1 MSDELPAL
9 PRIPFERSVQDILA
23 ASQGTTDILTQ
34 QNALGAEE
42 MPQFIIETDKE
53 TGKPKVSA
61 KGLDME
67 FTRELVEAL
76 NFKRQ
81 AMAGMQDELTRLNQ
95 QEKNLSHGMG
105 PIFNALATVGGNLA
119 IADPRLPPVVR
130 ALGQSAKDL
139 NPTLQQVRRQKLGV
153 LGGISDQA
161 QEMSQMGLG
170 VLREQRL
177 DERMKEQTD
186 IQKKG
191 QEIELARLGATQQ
204 EQVLDNFRPIAAAGT
219 LTPQMADNA
228 KQQFMDKGGSLKDA
242 EAFKQNLLQQNQAAL
257 DSKPLDKVQKSEKGP
272 DGKMHDYVI
281 YIDPKTQKE
290 QGRVDVGLK
299 EPTVAESMAL
309 EKRRDREQSVES
321 LAEMMLSKDPF
332 TLMQIKGTLGLR
344 GDLTPEV
351 ITRARK
357 LAAARGEKWS
367 PEMNRE
373 RVRLV
378 DSLTEGKLSQSNTSL
393 GQWLN
398 HADEADNI
406 VRELAQTNP
415 EVVGKSINWM
425 TEKFTSGRRAE
436 LVGRLRTAFAAVGD
450 EYLNFILSNRAP
462 YQTDKESKD
471 KMLDLSK
478 PLRTQLGVINQM
490 GRTIGGRQSENNN
503 QWRRWFDDDIPMA
516 ISPQAQRAAA
526 RLGVPVS
533 VGLGR
538 EGAGAAPAAALGGG
552 PIARAPEG
560 TPDGPVQ
567 YKGKPAVVRGGIIYA
582 Q

>member
-1 MSDELPAL
+1 
-9 PRIPFERSVQDILA
+9 
-23 ASQGTTDILTQ
+23 
-34 QNALGAEE
+34 
-42 MPQFIIETDKE
+42 
-53 TGKPKVSA
+53 
-61 KGLDME
+61 
-67 FTRELVEAL
+67 
-76 NFKRQ
+76 
-81 AMAGMQDELTRLNQ
+81 
-95 QEKNLSHGMG
+95 
-105 PIFNALATVGGNLA
+105 
-119 IADPRLPPVVR
+119 
-130 ALGQSAKDL
+130 
-139 NPTLQQVRRQKLGV
+139 
-153 LGGISDQA
+153 
-161 QEMSQMGLG
+161 
-170 VLREQRL
+170 
-177 DERMKEQTD
+177 
-186 IQKKG
+186 
-191 QEIELARLGATQQ
+191 
-204 EQVLDNFRPIAAAGT
+204 
-219 LTPQMADNA
+219 
-228 KQQFMDKGGSLKDA
+228 
-242 EAFKQNLLQQNQAAL
+242 
-257 DSKPLDKVQKSEKGP
+257 
-272 DGKMHDYVI
+272 
-281 YIDPKTQKE
+281 
-290 QGRVDVGLK
+290 
-299 EPTVAESMAL
+299 
-309 EKRRDREQSVES
+309 
-321 LAEMMLSKDPF
+321 
-332 TLMQIKGTLGLR
+332 
-344 GDLTPEV
+344 
-351 ITRARK
+351 
-357 LAAARGEKWS
+357 
-367 PEMNRE
+367 MNRE